1 VEVEI
6 VPEPDPAEREALL
19 EALASLDAESEQ
31 PPAYGSSWR
40 RAALNPAEDDD
51 LLG

>member
-19 EALASLDAESEQ
+19 EALASLDADSEP
-31 PPAYGSSWR
+31 PPAYRSAWR
-40 RAALNPAEDDD
+40 RAALAAAEDD
-51 LLG
+51 

>member
-19 EALASLDAESEQ
+19 EALASLDTESEQ
-31 PPAYGSSWR
+31 PPAYRSAWR
-40 RAALNPAEDDD
+40 QAALDPAEDD
-51 LLG
+51 

>member
-19 EALASLDAESEQ
+19 EALASLDADSEQ
-31 PPAYGSSWR
+31 PPAYRSSWR
-40 RAALNPAEDDD
+40 RAALDPPEDD
-51 LLG
+51 